1 MNVRAITGL
10 TALISFFALLPATTS
25 AETRELLLAAYS
37 VPKEAYEKRIIPAFV
52 EQWKKKTGET
62 IQIRSSFAAS
72 GAQARAV
79 VGGLDADIAALSLES
94 DLQQLVKAG
103 LVTYDW
109 KQGAQKGIVTTS
121 VVALGVRK
129 GNPKGIQGWED
140 LTQPGV
146 EVLYPSPKTSGGAMW
161 DVIAIYGAG
170 LNQGKQKGLSGPA
183 VAQHAVDLVK
193 RVQRNVK
200 VMDKSGRES
209 VTTFE
214 RGVGDVIVTY
224 ENELLPRIKQGRPYE
239 LIFPAE
245 TVVVENPLAV
255 VDRNADRHHVRDL
268 ADAFVSFLHG
278 EEAQQ
283 AFVEFGFRPTN
294 EKVLNSSA
302 AAFTHPSHVFTIA
315 DLGEWD
321 QVFAALFSPQGAW
334 TKAVEEV
341 GQAK

>member
-1 MNVRAITGL
+1 MNIKTLNGL
-10 TALISFFALLPATTS
+10 TALVSLLVILPAIAG

-37 VPKEAYEKRIIPAFV
+37 VPKEAYEKRIIPAFIR
-52 EQWKKKTGET
+52 QWKQKTGET
-62 IQIRSSFAAS
+62 IPVRSSFAAS

-79 VGGLDADIAALSLES
+79 VGGLEADIAALSLES

-121 VVALGVRK
+121 IVALGVRK
-129 GNPKGIQGWED
+129 GNPKSIQGWED
-140 LTQPGV
+140 LTKPGV

-161 DVIAIYGAG
+161 DVIAVYGAG
-170 LNQGKQKGLSGPA
+170 LNQGKQKGLAGAA
-183 VAQHAVDLVK
+183 VDQHAADLVR

-245 TVVVENPLAV
+245 TVVVENPIAV
-255 VDRNADRHHVRDL
+255 IDRNADRHHVRDL
-268 ADAFVSFLHG
+268 ADAFVSFLNG

-283 AFVEFGFRPTN
+283 AFVEFGFRPAN
-294 EKVLNSSA
+294 EAVARASA
-302 AAFTHPSHVFTIA
+302 SAFVHPPHVFTIE
-315 DLGEWD
+315 DLGGWD
-321 QVFAALFSPQGAW
+321 RVFAALFSPQGAW
-334 TKAVEEV
+334 TKAVEE
-341 GQAK
+341 AR

>member
-1 MNVRAITGL
+1 MNIRIITGFTVL
-10 TALISFFALLPATTS
+10 VSFFAILPAI
-25 AETRELLLAAYS
+25 AGPETRELLLAAYS

-52 EQWKKKTGET
+52 RQWRQKTGET
-62 IQIRSSFAAS
+62 IQVRSSFAAS

-79 VGGLDADIAALSLES
+79 VGGLEADIAALSLES

-121 VVALGVRK
+121 IVALGVRK
-129 GNPKGIQGWED
+129 GNPKSIQGWED
-140 LTQPGV
+140 LTKPGV

-161 DVIAIYGAG
+161 DVIAVYGAG
-170 LNQGKQKGLSGPA
+170 LNQGKQKGLAGAA
-183 VAQHAVDLVK
+183 VDQHAADLVR

-224 ENELLPRIKQGRPYE
+224 ENELLPRIKQGRPYQ
-239 LIFPAE
+239 LIFPTE
-245 TVVVENPLAV
+245 TVVVENPIAV
-255 VDRNADRHHVRDL
+255 IDRNADRHHVRDL
-268 ADAFVSFLHG
+268 ADAFVSFLNG

-283 AFVEFGFRPTN
+283 AFVEFGFRPAN
-294 EKVLNSSA
+294 EAVARASA
-302 AAFTHPSHVFTIA
+302 SAFVHPPHVFTIE
-315 DLGEWD
+315 DLGGWD
-321 QVFAALFSPQGAW
+321 RVFAALFSPQGAW
-334 TKAVEEV
+334 TKAVEETR
-341 GQAK
+341 

>member
-1 MNVRAITGL
+1 MSFRTITVL
-10 TALISFFALLPATTS
+10 TALASLLAIHHAPAG
-25 AETRELLLAAYS
+25 AETRELLLAAYT
-37 VPKEAYEKRIIPAFV
+37 VPKEAYEKRIIPAFIR
-52 EQWKKKTGET
+52 QWKQKTGET

-72 GAQARAV
+72 GARARAV
-79 VGGLDADIAALSLES
+79 VGGLEADIAALSLES

-109 KQGAQKGIVTTS
+109 KQGPQKGIVTTS
-121 VVALGVRK
+121 VVVLGVRK
-129 GNPKGIQGWED
+129 GNSKAIQGWED
-140 LTQPGV
+140 LTKPGV

-170 LNQGKQKGLSGPA
+170 LHDGKQKGLAGSA
-183 VAQHAVDLVK
+183 TDQHAADLVK

-239 LIFPAE
+239 LILPSE
-245 TVVVENPLAV
+245 TVVIENPIAV
-255 VDRNADRHHVRDL
+255 IDRNADRHHVRDL
-268 ADAFVSFLHG
+268 ADAFVSCLNG

-294 EKVLNSSA
+294 ETVAKASV
-302 AAFTHPSHVFTIA
+302 AAFAHPPHAFTIA
-315 DLGEWD
+315 DLGGWD
-321 QVFAALFSPQGAW
+321 HVFAVLFSPQGAW
-334 TKAVEEV
+334 TKAVEEA
-341 GQAK
+341 GKTQ

>member
-1 MNVRAITGL
+1 MNIKTLNGL
-10 TALISFFALLPATTS
+10 TALVSLLVILPAIAG

-37 VPKEAYEKRIIPAFV
+37 VPKEAYEKRIIPAFIR
-52 EQWKKKTGET
+52 QWKQKTGET
-62 IQIRSSFAAS
+62 IQVRSSFAAS

-79 VGGLDADIAALSLES
+79 VGGLEADIAALSLES

-121 VVALGVRK
+121 IVALGVRK
-129 GNPKGIQGWED
+129 GNPKSIQGWED
-140 LTQPGV
+140 LTKPGV

-161 DVIAIYGAG
+161 DVIAVYGAG
-170 LNQGKQKGLSGPA
+170 LNQGKQKGLAGAA
-183 VAQHAVDLVK
+183 VDQHAADLVR

-245 TVVVENPLAV
+245 TVVVENPIAV
-255 VDRNADRHHVRDL
+255 IDRNADRHHVRDL
-268 ADAFVSFLHG
+268 ADAFVSFLNG

-283 AFVEFGFRPTN
+283 AFVEFGFRPAN
-294 EKVLNSSA
+294 EAVARASA
-302 AAFTHPSHVFTIA
+302 SAFVHPPHVFTIE
-315 DLGEWD
+315 DLGGWD
-321 QVFAALFSPQGAW
+321 RVFAALFSPQGAW
-334 TKAVEEV
+334 TKAVEE
-341 GQAK
+341 AR

>member
-1 MNVRAITGL
+1 MNVRIITGF
-10 TALISFFALLPATTS
+10 TAVMSFFVLLPTIAG
-25 AETRELLLAAYS
+25 AETRELLLAAYT

-52 EQWKKKTGET
+52 QQWKQKTGET

-79 VGGLDADIAALSLES
+79 VGGLEADIAALSLES

-109 KQGAQKGIVTTS
+109 KQGPQQGIVTTS

-129 GNPKGIQGWED
+129 GNPKGIQRWED
-140 LTQPGV
+140 LTKPGV

-161 DVIAIYGAG
+161 DIIAIYGAG
-170 LNQGKQKGLSGPA
+170 LHDGKQKGLAGSA
-183 VAQHAVDLVK
+183 TDQHAADLVK

-224 ENELLPRIKQGRPYE
+224 ENELLPRIKQGRPYD
-239 LIFPAE
+239 LILPSE
-245 TVVVENPLAV
+245 TVVIENPIAV
-255 VDRNADRHHVRDL
+255 IDRNADRHHVRDL
-268 ADAFVSFLHG
+268 ADAFVSFLNG

-294 EKVLNSSA
+294 EAVAKASA
-302 AAFTHPSHVFTIA
+302 TAFVHPPHAFTIA
-315 DLGEWD
+315 DLGGWD
-321 QVFAALFSPQGAW
+321 HIFAALFGPQGAW
-334 TKAVEEV
+334 SRAVEEIR
-341 GQAK
+341 